1 MEKGGPPPSSAASPL
16 GLCRRA
22 IPPQEHHQP
31 CDDHTTENHRPRSQ
45 RHVHEDFRQWQQ
57 ESQIQGLR
65 QHGRTC
71 GVHPQWEHHAPVFRS
86 VGRRVLF
93 HAVPPEPEQKKH
105 RDPEGRRGPRH
116 ERQPFDEREKLHQ
129 QRRCARMRQQFRA
142 RQRRNRHG
150 PGVDPVGRAELRR
163 FQILERKPVKNH
175 RDHEQVQHESKQK
188 QRRERKEGDFL
199 VPRHMIDEDTA
210 EDHNGLRA
218 HGGDQPRAR

>member
-1 MEKGGPPPSSAASPL
+1 MIDKRLVIGFIGNGKSANRYHMPFILQRPDKIKIKKIYTQNHSLDIWDEVPGVIYTESL
-16 GLCRRA
+16 
-22 IPPQEHHQP
+22 
-31 CDDHTTENHRPRSQ
+31 DDLLND
-45 RHVHEDFRQWQQ
+45 ED
-57 ESQIQGLR
+57 IQ
-65 QHGRTC
+65 
-71 GVHPQWEHHAPVFRS
+71 VV
-86 VGRRVLF
+86 
-93 HAVPPEPEQKKH
+93 
-105 RDPEGRRGPRH
+105 
-116 ERQPFDEREKLHQ
+116 QPFDEREKLHQ

-150 PGVDPVGRAELRR
+150 PGVDPVGRAELCR

-218 HGGDQPRAR
+218 HGGTR